1 MLRKGAERISRETHP
16 YYFRHARQS
25 REERGCGSEKRG
37 EEGKRGLSFQ
47 KAQTEHGENALKV
60 EGRVRRTALNEGRI
74 PRQRGVVDT
83 DEVVP
88 VEEEDTRN
96 RVGER

>member
-1 MLRKGAERISRETHP
+1 MPDKAEKRE
-16 YYFRHARQS
+16 
-25 REERGCGSEKRG
+25 GCGSEKRG
-37 EEGKRGLSFQ
+37 EEGKRGPSFQ

-74 PRQRGVVDT
+74 PRQRVVVDA

>member
-1 MLRKGAERISRETHP
+1 MPDKAEKRE
-16 YYFRHARQS
+16 
-25 REERGCGSEKRG
+25 GCGSEKRG
-37 EEGKRGLSFQ
+37 EEGRRGPSFQ

-60 EGRVRRTALNEGRI
+60 EGRVRRTALNEGRTSQ
-74 PRQRGVVDT
+74 QRGVRAVDT